1 MRKSRIVLIVLL
13 VVGLVLLVPI
23 VSACGGGEETTTT
36 AAESTTVVGGT
47 GDVTAIADAAIAAV
61 VKSDAIETPKTLKE
75 GILQAGSDTSFPPME
90 FSDEKGGYIGF
101 DVDLCTTLAKKM
113 GLELETVS
121 TAWDGII
128 PALMGDRF
136 DIIMSAMSITEERL
150 QQINFTDPYLPG
162 ILAISA
168 PIDAPIKEASELA
181 GKIVG
186 VQVDTTGQFA
196 VEEIEGVKE
205 IKKYGT
211 ILEAFQDLAAGRVE
225 AVVND
230 EPVNAYIIETNP
242 DYKAKF
248 ADTGGI
254 VTDNSYGYAVK
265 KENTDLLAALNAAL
279 KELRADGVYAKIL
292 AKWGLTGN

>member
-1 MRKSRIVLIVLL
+1 MKRKHVLL
-13 VVGLVLLVPI
+13 ITLVVLVLALVP
-23 VSACGGGEETTTT
+23 VVAGCGDDFEEQ
-36 AAESTTVVGGT
+36 
-47 GDVTAIADAAIAAV
+47 VTDDFIMSIEQ
-61 VKSDAIETPKTLKE
+61 SPNIETPETLKD
-75 GILQAGSDTSFPPME
+75 GILQGGSDTSFPPME
-90 FSDEKGGYIGF
+90 FSDEEGGYIGF
-101 DVDLCTTLAKKM
+101 DVDLCTAIAHKM
-113 GLELETVS
+113 GLKLQVVS

-128 PALMGDRF
+128 PALTGDRF

-168 PIDAPIKEASELA
+168 PIDAPVKEAAELA
-181 GKIVG
+181 GKVVG

-196 VEEIEGVKE
+196 VEEVEGVKE

-230 EPVNAYIIETNP
+230 EPVNAYIIATNE

-248 ADTGGI
+248 ANTGGI
-254 VTDNSYGYAVK
+254 VTVNDYGYAVK
-265 KENTDLLAALNAAL
+265 KENTDLLAAMNAAL
-279 KELRADGVYAKIL
+279 KELRDEGVYQKICD
-292 AKWGLTGN
+292 KWGLTGN